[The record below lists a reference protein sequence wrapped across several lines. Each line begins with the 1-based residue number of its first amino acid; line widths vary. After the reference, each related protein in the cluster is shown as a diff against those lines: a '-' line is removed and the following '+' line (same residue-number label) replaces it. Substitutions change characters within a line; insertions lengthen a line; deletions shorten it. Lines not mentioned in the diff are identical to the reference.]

1 MHLTALSKESNDGL
15 SSLIC
20 HACVRMALSSR
31 MCCAAEA
38 HVVRH
43 ILRHRCKR
51 KLQTALRYDRHVRY
65 GCKSCCLLHLP
76 RCALNNR
83 AVRCVWRAHV
93 NVKTSHECAAESRV
107 LTKHADTHT
116 HTICAVCLSPCNIM
130 FWNLLYHAT
139 HHNISCMKQYAFR
152 SALFATDFSD
162 NRAGMEIILTDGCH
176 FQKFRMPD
184 IL

>member
-1 MHLTALSKESNDGL
+1 MASLHLRIRSEKLWELLSEHLIGYPKSVRMRTAVACACVLQAKELLVHLTALSTMSNDGL

-20 HACVRMALSSR
+20 HACVGMALSSR

-51 KLQTALRYDRHVRY
+51 KWQTALRYDRHVRH

-93 NVKTSHECAAESRV
+93 YVKTSHECAESRV
-107 LTKHADTHT
+107 LTKQADTHT
-116 HTICAVCLSPCNIM
+116 HTRSVQC
-130 FWNLLYHAT
+130 
-139 HHNISCMKQYAFR
+139 AFR
-152 SALFATDFSD
+152 PATLCF
-162 NRAGMEIILTDGCH
+162 
-176 FQKFRMPD
+176 
-184 IL
+184 

>member
-1 MHLTALSKESNDGL
+1 MSNDGL

-20 HACVRMALSSR
+20 HACVGMALSSR

-51 KLQTALRYDRHVRY
+51 KWQTALRYDRHVRH

-93 NVKTSHECAAESRV
+93 YVKTSHECAESRV
-107 LTKHADTHT
+107 LTKQADTHT
-116 HTICAVCLSPCNIM
+116 HDLCSVPFALQHYVFEFVVPCHTPQYLLHEVVCLSPC
-130 FWNLLYHAT
+130 FVCCWFFRQPFRHG
-139 HHNISCMKQYAFR
+139 SC
-152 SALFATDFSD
+152 L
-162 NRAGMEIILTDGCH
+162 DGGLS
-176 FQKFRMPD
+176 FPSVRMPH

>member
-1 MHLTALSKESNDGL
+1 M
-15 SSLIC
+15 
-20 HACVRMALSSR
+20 
-31 MCCAAEA
+31 
-38 HVVRH
+38 RH

-51 KLQTALRYDRHVRY
+51 KLQTALRYDRHVRH

-76 RCALNNR
+76 RCALKNR

-139 HHNISCMKQYAFR
+139 HHNISYMKWYAFR
-152 SALFATDFSD
+152 SA
-162 NRAGMEIILTDGCH
+162 GMEIVLTDGCH
-176 FQKFRMPD
+176 FRTSGCLTYYEMGRACAVLEEASSQS
-184 IL
+184 ILDDRLIIIHTPHAFQLCDVYLLAV